1 MRNLII
7 KIYNFIIQKFGNC
20 GFEKIYPIKV
30 IYYFLRKKLI
40 ADYTI
45 VHGRKMYLDAN
56 DSLDLSI
63 NHTYEE
69 TETALVKKEVKKN
82 DVVLDIGANIGYY
95 TLIFAD
101 LVGENGKVYAFEPD
115 PTNFEIL
122 LKNIEING
130 FKNVIP
136 VNKAVTNKPGKISFY
151 INKRNTGDN
160 RIRDFE
166 GSSKKIEVEAITLD
180 DYFSDYMGSVN
191 FIKMD
196 IQGAE
201 GLALEGMKKLIES
214 NRNIKII
221 SEFWPIEM
229 DKNIIKH
236 TDFLEYF
243 VKNNFSFYE
252 VFENSNNVAKTSADE
267 LIIKYPADED
277 KYANLFI
284 VREG

>member
-20 GFEKIYPIKV
+20 GFEKIYPIRV
-30 IYYFLRKKLI
+30 VYYFLRKKLI
-40 ADYTI
+40 ADYTV
-45 VHGRKMYLDAN
+45 VHGRKMYLDPN

-69 TETALVKKEVKKN
+69 TETALVKKEVKKG

-101 LVGENGKVYAFEPD
+101 LVGETGKVYAFEPD

-122 LKNIEING
+122 VKNIEVNG
-130 FKNVIP
+130 FKNIIP
-136 VNKAVTNKPGKISFY
+136 VNKAVTNTPGIISFY

-160 RIRDFE
+160 RIVDFE
-166 GSSKKIEVEAITLD
+166 GSGKKIEVESVALD
-180 DYFSDYMGSVN
+180 DYFSDYKGSVN

-201 GLALEGMKKLIES
+201 GLALDGMKKLIER
-214 NRNIKII
+214 NRKIKII

-229 DKNIIKH
+229 GKNAVKSIYLLKYFKEN
-236 TDFLEYF
+236 DFD
-243 VKNNFSFYE
+243 FYE
-252 VFENSNNVAKTSADE
+252 VFENSNDIMKTSAEE
-267 LIIKYPADED
+267 LIRKYPAEEN
-277 KYANLFI
+277 KYTNLFI
-284 VREG
+284 VR